1 MLFCVTYFHDASV
14 SLAPILLDW
23 SCFPGSL
30 LSSAMNWRLRVIFL
44 FYPWLY
50 LHFSHPFY
58 SLSGSVAAPVQKPP
72 WTTPHCFMSAFPH
85 SFKVSSVLG
94 CPRPSSLNCL
104 YCRGHFPPSLV
115 HKDLLAFRKR
125 LMTASLADAL
135 PCNSFACAS
144 PSSLARFLPAGNIRL
159 PLPLRSALCRWLVI
173 QR

>member
-1 MLFCVTYFHDASV
+1 MFSRVFALLCNELEVTCYISFLPVAIFTLFT
-14 SLAPILLDW
+14 PILFFIRQRGRP
-23 SCFPGSL
+23 C
-30 LSSAMNWRLRVIFL
+30 AE
-44 FYPWLY
+44 
-50 LHFSHPFY
+50 
-58 SLSGSVAAPVQKPP
+58 AP

-85 SFKVSSVLG
+85 SFKASSVLG

-159 PLPLRSALCRWLVI
+159 PLPLRSALCRRLVI